1 MLKRNPTLAQNR
13 EIDDYLFRDRLT
25 NQNLLL
31 EWRSETEI
39 HNQNRETGK
48 RGAGRRFYI
57 SIYSIRGYVQWAGNH

>member
-48 RGAGRRFYI
+48 RVAGRRFYI